1 MDPEELLAKV
11 ATLLWGL
18 ADGAVASLANALD
31 LPVLTGEAD
40 PALSGKLLEPLVN
53 LPDQHSLLKLVHDL
67 VGNVSDAGSPLRA
80 HGWKRSDGTRGL
92 AFVLTKNGSRGVLAV
107 SPGPVIDLVVTP
119 NAVLDHSVIGAEWDL
134 TVSVRTDNAWTATFT
149 PGGAAAAPAGTVT
162 VTVGKKSLT
171 VGAGGLGISTQR
183 LAATLVASPATPAHV
198 EINVEKF
205 TARLLPAI
213 LAGLLGGSGAE
224 TSPTD
229 LTLTMSR
236 TEGLRFAEG
245 SVRVERRI
253 NLQLPGISVRNF
265 AVALAIDEGG
275 RLVLRP
281 SVSVLA
287 KPPALPMSASLDEVG
302 IGIPILLP
310 NRIGIGT
317 DLVAELPSGMGI
329 ELLLGP
335 VSGGGFFK
343 RRGANA
349 YAGGLDVTLGVLH
362 VTAFGLLQL
371 PGNNNNPPL
380 SLLVLLAAEFPYPG
394 IQLGFGFAIDA
405 VGGLVG
411 INRRADTDHLR
422 GLVSEGN
429 ADRILFPGNAIARAD
444 EIVGALESCFP
455 VTPGRFVVGPMVRIN
470 WGGRMVSVAV
480 AVILELPAP
489 VRALMLGRALIA
501 LPDPAVPLI
510 RLQASVYGQFDP
522 GVPMVDFLV
531 SLAGSWIVGIP
542 VTGDIYL
549 LFRGGDDA
557 VFVLSAG
564 GFHPKYTR
572 PPGVPQLARLS
583 MDLGGGVLGLRAE
596 SYLAL
601 TSNSLQFGAQ
611 LHLDATVAECGLEG
625 WLGLDALFVWE
636 PTLAFQAHVYAGVAV
651 LAFGERLAGIGLDFT
666 LEGPAPWHA
675 YGKGSI
681 EVLFWEV
688 SLDFDVRWG
697 DPAPL
702 AKSTDDIFDLVAK
715 AVGQRDAWA
724 VERRA
729 AKRAGIK
736 FTETAK
742 QDLAKGLVA
751 QPDSSLQVSQS
762 VVPLGIAINR
772 FHRLGVPEQTWQI
785 TSAHLDPGIE
795 MPRTEPVPEQF
806 VPGEYFAMS
815 DDEQLGRGAFE
826 QHTGGFALSNTAA
839 VKPGPAHVMDDRY
852 ETGYKVE
859 LGWFPAP
866 PAPRIILRLRGSF
879 LTETFARTIT
889 AAERVDRWR
898 LAQRPFENLVPKVV
912 MNR

>member
-1 MDPEELLAKV
+1 MDPEELLAQV

-18 ADGAVASLANALD
+18 AEGAVTPLASALD
-31 LPVLTGEAD
+31 LPVLAGETD
-40 PALSGKLLEPLVN
+40 PALSGKLLEPLAN

-67 VGNVSDAGSPLRA
+67 VGNISDAGSPLRA

-134 TVSVRTDNAWTATFT
+134 TVSIRTDNAWTATFT
-149 PGGAAAAPAGTVT
+149 PGAAAAAPAGTVSL
-162 VTVGKKSLT
+162 TVGKRALA

-183 LAATLVASPATPAHV
+183 VAATLVASPATAAHV
-198 EINVEKF
+198 DIHVEKF

-229 LTLTMSR
+229 LTLAMSR

-245 SVRVERRI
+245 RVRVERRI
-253 NLQLPGISVRNF
+253 NLQLPGISVRSF
-265 AVALAIDEGG
+265 AVALAMVDGKF
-275 RLVLRP
+275 VLQP

-310 NRIGIGT
+310 DRIGIGT
-317 DLVAELPSGMGI
+317 DIVADLPSGMGI
-329 ELLLGP
+329 DLLLGP

-349 YAGGLDVTLGVLH
+349 YAGGLDINLGVLH

-380 SLLVLLAAEFPYPG
+380 SLLVLLGAEFPYPG

-411 INRRADTDHLR
+411 INRRADADHLR
-422 GLVSEGN
+422 ALVSEGN

-455 VTPGRFVVGPMVRIN
+455 VAPGRFVVGPMVRIN

-480 AVILELPAP
+480 AVILELPDP
-489 VRALMLGRALIA
+489 VRVLLLGRALIA

-510 RLQASVYGQFDP
+510 RLQASVYGKIDP
-522 GVPMVDFLV
+522 GVPVVEFLV

-542 VTGDIYL
+542 VTGEIYL
-549 LFRGGDDA
+549 LFRGGDNA

-572 PPGVPQLARLS
+572 PPGVPQLARLA
-583 MDLGGGVLGLRAE
+583 MDIGGGVLGLRAE

-601 TSNSLQFGAQ
+601 TSNSLQFGAKLQ
-611 LHLDATVAECGLEG
+611 LDATVAECGLEG

-702 AKSTDDIFDLVAK
+702 AQSTEDIFDHVAK
-715 AVGQRDAWA
+715 AVRQRDAWA
-724 VERRA
+724 VERPGA
-729 AKRAGIK
+729 QRAGIK

-742 QDLAKGLVA
+742 RELAQGIVA
-751 QPDSSLQVSQS
+751 QPDASLRVSQS
-762 VVPLGIAINR
+762 VVPLDIAINR
-772 FHRLGVPEQTWQI
+772 FHRLGVPEQTWRI
-785 TSAHLDPGIE
+785 TSAHLDAGLE
-795 MPRTEPVPEQF
+795 LPRTIPVPEQF
-806 VPGEYFAMS
+806 VPGEYFAMN

-826 QHTGGFALSNTAA
+826 KRTGGFALSNTA

-859 LGWFPAP
+859 PGWFPAP

-879 LTETFARTIT
+879 TAETFARMIT

>member
-31 LPVLTGEAD
+31 LPVLAGETD
-40 PALSGKLLEPLVN
+40 PALSGKLLEALAN

-67 VGNVSDAGSPLRA
+67 VGNLSDAASPLRA

-119 NAVLDHSVIGAEWDL
+119 NAVLDHSVVGAEWDL

-149 PGGAAAAPAGTVT
+149 PGGAAAAPAGTVA
-162 VTVGKKSLT
+162 VTVGKKALA

-183 LAATLVASPATPAHV
+183 VAATLAASPATPAHV
-198 EINVEKF
+198 DISVEKF
-205 TARLLPAI
+205 TARLLPAS

-229 LTLTMSR
+229 LTLAMSR
-236 TEGLRFAEG
+236 TEGLRFTEG
-245 SVRVERRI
+245 RVRVERRI
-253 NLQLPGISVRNF
+253 NLQLPGISVRTF
-265 AVALAIDEGG
+265 AVALAMVDGKF
-275 RLVLRP
+275 VLQP

-302 IGIPILLP
+302 IDIPILLP
-310 NRIGIGT
+310 DRIGIGT
-317 DLVAELPSGMGI
+317 DLVADLPSGMGI
-329 ELLLGP
+329 DLLLGP

-343 RRGANA
+343 RRGADA
-349 YAGGLDVTLGVLH
+349 YAGGLDINLGVLH

-371 PGNNNNPPL
+371 PGNNNNAPL
-380 SLLVLLAAEFPYPG
+380 SLLVLLGAEFPYPG

-411 INRRADTDHLR
+411 INRRADTDHLHR
-422 GLVSEGN
+422 LVSEGN

-455 VTPGRFVVGPMVRIN
+455 VAPGRFVVGPMVRIT
-470 WGGRMVSVAV
+470 WGGRMVSLAV
-480 AVILELPAP
+480 AVILELPDP
-489 VRALMLGRALIA
+489 GRMLMLGRLLIA

-510 RLQASVYGQFDP
+510 RLQASVSGQI
-522 GVPMVDFLV
+522 VPAVPLVDSLV

-542 VTGDIYL
+542 VTGEIYL
-549 LFRGGDDA
+549 LFRGGGDA
-557 VFVLSAG
+557 VFVVSAG

-572 PPGVPQLARLS
+572 PPGVPQLTRLT
-583 MDLGGGVLGLRAE
+583 MDLGGGVIGLRAE

-625 WLGLDALFVWE
+625 GLGLDALFVWE
-636 PTLAFQAHVYAGVAV
+636 PTLAFQASVHASVAV

-666 LEGPAPWHA
+666 LEGPSPWHA

-702 AKSTDDIFDLVAK
+702 TQSTDDIFDHVAK
-715 AVGQRDAWA
+715 AVRQRDAWA
-724 VERRA
+724 VERPA
-729 AKRAGIK
+729 AQRAGIK

-742 QDLAKGLVA
+742 KELAQGIVA
-751 QPDSSLQVSQS
+751 QPDASLRVSQS
-762 VVPLGIAINR
+762 VVPLDIAINR

-785 TSAHLDPGIE
+785 TSGHLDAGLE
-795 MPRTEPVPEQF
+795 LPRTIPVPEQF
-806 VPGEYFAMS
+806 VPGEYFAMTK
-815 DDEQLGRGAFE
+815 DEQLGRGAFE
-826 QHTGGFALSNTAA
+826 QRTGGYALSNTA
-839 VKPGPAHVMDDRY
+839 VEPGPAHVMDDRY

-859 LGWFPAP
+859 QGWFPAP
-866 PAPRIILRLRGSF
+866 PNPRIILRLRGNF
-879 LTETFARTIT
+879 LAETFARTIT

-898 LAQRPFENLVPKVV
+898 LAQRPFEKLVPKVV
-912 MNR
+912 INR

>member
-11 ATLLWGL
+11 AELLWGL
-18 ADGAVASLANALD
+18 ARGAVTSLADALD
-31 LPVLTGEAD
+31 LPVLAGETD
-40 PALSGKLLEPLVN
+40 PALSGKLLEPLAN

-67 VGNVSDAGSPLRA
+67 VGNISDAGSPLRA

-119 NAVLDHSVIGAEWDL
+119 NAVLDHSVVGAEWDL
-134 TVSVRTDNAWTATFT
+134 TVSVRTENAWTATFT
-149 PGGAAAAPAGTVT
+149 QGGAAAAPAGTVAI
-162 VTVGKKSLT
+162 TVGKKALAV
-171 VGAGGLGISTQR
+171 VGPGGLGISTQR
-183 LAATLVASPATPAHV
+183 VAATLAASPTTPAHV
-198 EINVEKF
+198 DISVEKF
-205 TARLLPAI
+205 SARLLPAI

-229 LTLTMSR
+229 LVLEMSR

-245 SVRVERRI
+245 RVRVERRI

-265 AVALAIDEGG
+265 AVELGMVDGKF
-275 RLVLRP
+275 VLRP

-310 NRIGIGT
+310 DRIGIGT
-317 DLVAELPSGMGI
+317 DILADLPAGMGVDM
-329 ELLLGP
+329 LLGP

-343 RRGANA
+343 KRGPDA

-380 SLLVLLAAEFPYPG
+380 SLLVLLGAEFPYPG

-444 EIVGALESCFP
+444 EIVGSLESCFP
-455 VTPGRFVVGPMVRIN
+455 VAPGRFIVGPMVRIN

-480 AVILELPAP
+480 AVILELPDP
-489 VRALMLGRALIA
+489 GRALLLGRALIA

-510 RLQASVYGQFDP
+510 RLQAGVYGKI
-522 GVPMVDFLV
+522 VPAVPEVEIQV

-549 LFRGGDDA
+549 LFRGGDNA

-702 AKSTDDIFDLVAK
+702 AQSTEDIFDHVAK

-729 AKRAGIK
+729 AQRAGIK

-742 QDLAKGLVA
+742 QDLAKGVVA
-751 QPDSSLQVSQS
+751 QADSSLQVSQS

-772 FHRLGVPEQTWQI
+772 FHRRGVPTQTWQI
-785 TSAHLDPGIE
+785 TSAHLDPEIE
-795 MPRTEPVPEQF
+795 LPRTIPVPEQF

-859 LGWFPAP
+859 PGWFPAP
-866 PAPRIILRLRGSF
+866 PAPRIILRLRGNF
-879 LTETFARTIT
+879 LAETFARTIT